1 MTMAGRVDAR
11 PVHARTLLFVSG
23 SAKIG
28 GTELQTFEM
37 TRWLRSRGFD
47 VIALFD
53 CDPGPV
59 LDLYRQER
67 LPHLHRQDRLWPSRG
82 LRAWIRQVGP
92 RAAFL
97 YGLKV
102 NVKWRVWLKLFFPA
116 VRRWGTNRGLTNTR
130 SVGWHRILLDRL
142 TLPLLEG
149 YITNSQFVA
158 AYLTARGF
166 PPSKIIYLKSFVR
179 SREVAVDGAPLTIPR
194 RLGRGPDL
202 VLPSQAPVITYVAN
216 VRPVKGHEL
225 LIPALR
231 ILKQNGLQF
240 FCLLVGELPDDGS
253 LLSRI
258 SDAGLEQEVVFAGLR
273 RDVDKILTLSDVF
286 VFPSLMESCPNAVLE
301 AMRARLPIV
310 ASPWGDQAWLVG
322 DGEGGFVVDSRDARR
337 FADRIEF
344 LIRHPEERRRFGER
358 NYRKLAETFPPAEIE
373 AATLALFT
381 RMTD

>member
-1 MTMAGRVDAR
+1 
-11 PVHARTLLFVSG
+11 
-23 SAKIG
+23 
-28 GTELQTFEM
+28 
-37 TRWLRSRGFD
+37 
-47 VIALFD
+47 
-53 CDPGPV
+53 V